1 MSEAASRLGR
11 ILKVLPLFE
20 RRDEI
25 SHEELVRIAGIPI
38 ETVIEDLRALTSRQG
53 DPGGFVESIGIEIQS
68 DRIAIRSTHLLRPLR
83 LSATEVSALELGIA
97 MLAQVRPP
105 DELSV
110 IERTRTKVHRL
121 RSAALPD
128 TAPTDFHNE
137 ITLPRDGAVAETL
150 LKGYRQR
157 RAVAIEY
164 QSSTAAAATER
175 TIYPY
180 AIVATHGTW
189 FVVAHCTRA
198 NAMRLFRADRIA
210 TARLEDFTFEIPSDL
225 SEVLQLYRKPF
236 LGDPEAEL
244 VVRYSARIAPWI
256 AEREGIPI
264 DADGSVTV
272 RHPLADE
279 GWAIRHVLQYA
290 DEAEVLAPPR
300 IRRAIL
306 QRLKKMRA
314 SIRRPGANAARVARN
329 KQRRRSRER

>member
-11 ILKVLPLFE
+11 ILKILPLFE
-20 RRDEI
+20 SRDEI
-25 SHEELVRIAGIPI
+25 SHEELVRITRIPI

-53 DPGGFVESIGIEIQS
+53 DPGGFVESIGIEIQP

-121 RSAALPD
+121 RSAALPATD
-128 TAPTDFHNE
+128 RFDFHNE
-137 ITLPRDGAVAETL
+137 IALPRDGAVAETL
-150 LKGYRQR
+150 MKGYRER
-157 RAVAIEY
+157 RAVTIEY
-164 QSSTAAAATER
+164 HSAAAAAPSER

-180 AIVATHGTW
+180 TIVATHGTW

-210 TARLEDFTFEIPSDL
+210 TARLADCTFDIPPDL

-236 LGDPEAEL
+236 LGNPEAKL

-264 DADGSVTV
+264 DSDGSVTV
-272 RHPLADE
+272 HHPLADE
-279 GWAIRHVLQYA
+279 AWAIRHVLQYA
-290 DEAEVLAPPR
+290 DEAEVLAPPH
-300 IRRAIL
+300 IRRAIR
-306 QRLKKMRA
+306 QRLKKMLA
-314 SIRRPGANAARVARN
+314 SIRRSRATRAHVARSR
-329 KQRRRSRER
+329 QRRRSRRK